1 MNISVEDIK
10 KIIEDASKKGFKIG
24 VRDIAFVVL
33 LDAFENEDIAYKCL
47 FGSESGFMQ
56 EYASVYART
65 GAVEYIK
72 DYIDI
77 LSTNNGSRSKKQDV
91 DDITFDENK
100 SYMIKLKKD
109 TEEAMANGEI
119 EKKDAL
125 KILADISVKLNDKF
139 NVKDANEDRQVV
151 IVQNK
156 FNAICECGREIY
168 VPTKEELMKKYNLV
182 EKDIDVK
189 NNNLM

>member
-1 MNISVEDIK
+1 MNISIDDIK

-33 LDAFENEDIAYKCL
+33 LDVFENEDIAYKCL

-168 VPTKEELMKKYNLV
+168 VPTKEEMMKKYNLV
-182 EKDIDVK
+182 EKDVDVK
-189 NNNLM
+189 NNNLI

>member
-1 MNISVEDIK
+1 MNISIEDIK

-168 VPTKEELMKKYNLV
+168 VPTKEEMMKKYNLV

>member
-1 MNISVEDIK
+1 MNISIEDIK
-10 KIIEDASKKGFKIG
+10 KIIEGASKKGFKIG

-33 LDAFENEDIAYKCL
+33 LDTFEDEDIAYKCL

-72 DYIDI
+72 DYINI

-168 VPTKEELMKKYNLV
+168 VPTKEELMRKYNLV

>member
-1 MNISVEDIK
+1 MNISIEDIK

-168 VPTKEELMKKYNLV
+168 VPTKEEMMKKYNLV
-182 EKDIDVK
+182 EKDVDVK
-189 NNNLM
+189 NNNLI

>member
-1 MNISVEDIK
+1 MNISIEDIK

>member
-1 MNISVEDIK
+1 MNISIEDIK

-168 VPTKEELMKKYNLV
+168 VPTKEEMMKKYNLI
-182 EKDIDVK
+182 EKDIDIK
-189 NNNLM
+189 DNNLM

>member
-1 MNISVEDIK
+1 MNISIEDIT

-33 LDAFENEDIAYKCL
+33 LDVFENEDIAYKCL

-168 VPTKEELMKKYNLV
+168 VPTKEEMMKKYNLV
-182 EKDIDVK
+182 EKDVDVK

>member
-77 LSTNNGSRSKKQDV
+77 LSANNGSRSKKQDI

-100 SYMIKLKKD
+100 AYMIKLKKD

-168 VPTKEELMKKYNLV
+168 VPTKEEMMKKYNLV
-182 EKDIDVK
+182 EKDVDVK
-189 NNNLM
+189 NNNLI

>member
-77 LSTNNGSRSKKQDV
+77 LSSNNGSRGKKQDI

-100 SYMIKLKKD
+100 AYMIKLKKD

-168 VPTKEELMKKYNLV
+168 VPTKEEMMKKYNLI
-182 EKDIDVK
+182 EKDIDIK
-189 NNNLM
+189 DNNLM

>member
-1 MNISVEDIK
+1 MNISIEDIK

-33 LDAFENEDIAYKCL
+33 LDVFENEDIAYKCL

-168 VPTKEELMKKYNLV
+168 VPTKEEMMKKYNLV
-182 EKDIDVK
+182 EKDVDVK

>member
-77 LSTNNGSRSKKQDV
+77 LSSNNGSRSKKQDV

-100 SYMIKLKKD
+100 AYMIKLKKD

-168 VPTKEELMKKYNLV
+168 VPTKEEMMKKYNLI

-189 NNNLM
+189 DNNLM

>member
-1 MNISVEDIK
+1 MNISIEDIK

-77 LSTNNGSRSKKQDV
+77 LSTNNGARSKKQDV

-168 VPTKEELMKKYNLV
+168 VPTKEEMMKKYNLI
-182 EKDIDVK
+182 EKDIDIK
-189 NNNLM
+189 DNNLM

>member
-1 MNISVEDIK
+1 MNISIEDIK

-168 VPTKEELMKKYNLV
+168 VPTKEEMMNKYNLI
-182 EKDIDVK
+182 EKDIDIK
-189 NNNLM
+189 DNNLM

>member
-100 SYMIKLKKD
+100 AYMIKLKKD

>member
-77 LSTNNGSRSKKQDV
+77 LSSNNGSRGKKQDV

-100 SYMIKLKKD
+100 AYMIKLKKD

-168 VPTKEELMKKYNLV
+168 VPTKEEMMNKYNLI
-182 EKDIDVK
+182 EKDIDIK
-189 NNNLM
+189 DNNLM

>member
-1 MNISVEDIK
+1 MNISIEDIK

-77 LSTNNGSRSKKQDV
+77 LSSNNGSRGKKQDI
-91 DDITFDENK
+91 DDITFAENK
-100 SYMIKLKKD
+100 AYMIKLKKD

-168 VPTKEELMKKYNLV
+168 VPTKEEMMKKYNLI
-182 EKDIDVK
+182 EKDIDIK
-189 NNNLM
+189 DNNLM

>member
-77 LSTNNGSRSKKQDV
+77 LSSNNGSRSKKQDV

-100 SYMIKLKKD
+100 AYMIKLKKD

-139 NVKDANEDRQVV
+139 NVKDANEERQVV

-168 VPTKEELMKKYNLV
+168 VPTKEEMMKKYNLI
-182 EKDIDVK
+182 EKDIDIK
-189 NNNLM
+189 DNNLM

>member
-1 MNISVEDIK
+1 MNISIEDIK
-10 KIIEDASKKGFKIG
+10 KIIEGASKKGFKIG

-33 LDAFENEDIAYKCL
+33 LDTFEDEDIAYKCL

-72 DYIDI
+72 DYINI

>member
-1 MNISVEDIK
+1 MNISIEYIK

-168 VPTKEELMKKYNLV
+168 VPTKEEMMKKYNLV
-182 EKDIDVK
+182 EKDVDVK

>member
-1 MNISVEDIK
+1 MNISVDDIK

-77 LSTNNGSRSKKQDV
+77 LSSNNGSRGKKQDV

-100 SYMIKLKKD
+100 AYMIKLKKD

-168 VPTKEELMKKYNLV
+168 VPTKEEMMNKYNLI
-182 EKDIDVK
+182 EKDIDIK
-189 NNNLM
+189 DNNLM

>member
-1 MNISVEDIK
+1 MNISIEDIK

-77 LSTNNGSRSKKQDV
+77 LSSNNGSRGKKQDV

-100 SYMIKLKKD
+100 AYMIKLKKD

-168 VPTKEELMKKYNLV
+168 VPTKEEMMNKYNLI
-182 EKDIDVK
+182 EKYIDIKD
-189 NNNLM
+189 NNLM

>member
-1 MNISVEDIK
+1 MNISIEDIK

-109 TEEAMANGEI
+109 NEETMANGEI

-168 VPTKEELMKKYNLV
+168 VPTKEEMMKKYNLV
-182 EKDIDVK
+182 EKDVDVK

>member
-1 MNISVEDIK
+1 MNISIEDIK

-77 LSTNNGSRSKKQDV
+77 LSSNNGSRGKKQDV

-100 SYMIKLKKD
+100 AYMIKLKKD

-168 VPTKEELMKKYNLV
+168 VPTKEEMMKKYNLV